1 MATHRVTL
9 KPPDIQVGKADFEF
23 EVRRNGEKFGRL
35 WVSKGGVV
43 FMPKFKSGKKFSTK
57 RIGWTE
63 LLEFAKQRK

>member
-1 MATHRVTL
+1 MAQHRVTL
-9 KPPDIQVGKADFEF
+9 RPPDLLVGNADFEF
-23 EVRRNGEKFGRL
+23 EIRRNGQKFGRL

-43 FMPKFKSGKKFSTK
+43 FMPKFKYGKKFSRK